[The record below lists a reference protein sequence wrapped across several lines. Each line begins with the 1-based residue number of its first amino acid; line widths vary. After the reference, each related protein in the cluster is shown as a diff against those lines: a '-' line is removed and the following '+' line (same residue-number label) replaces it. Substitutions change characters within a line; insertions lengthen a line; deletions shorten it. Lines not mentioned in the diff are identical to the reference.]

1 MGFQFEQNNNTQ
13 GASIKV
19 IGVGGA
25 GCNAV
30 NTMLSSNLN
39 SIEFIVANTDRQAL
53 DGNMSPIKIQIG
65 ENITKGLG
73 AGAKPEIGRDAAT
86 ENREEIKRNLEGTDM
101 LFIAAGMG
109 GGTGTGA
116 APCHCGN
123 SKRSRC
129 LTVGVVTKPFTFEG
143 KSRSRVAEE
152 GLEQLKNMWTLLL
165 LSPMKNFSASPAKQ
179 YLFCRG

>member
-1 MGFQFEQNNNTQ
+1 MGFQFEQNNSTQ
-13 GASIKV
+13 GANIKV

-30 NTMLSSNLN
+30 NTMLSSNIN

-53 DGNMSPIKIQIG
+53 DGSTSPIKIQIG

-109 GGTGTGA
+109 GGTGT
-116 APCHCGN
+116 
-123 SKRSRC
+123 
-129 LTVGVVTKPFTFEG
+129 
-143 KSRSRVAEE
+143 
-152 GLEQLKNMWTLLL
+152 
-165 LSPMKNFSASPAKQ
+165 
-179 YLFCRG
+179 